1 MRARILIA
9 ERETLVRE
17 GLGCLLRAAFRV
29 VGSVGDGRR
38 LLAEL
43 ERLRPDVL
51 VTGLPELVRGVGA
64 IRGLTKHGDTRV
76 VVVGPDNPQL
86 AAQAFAS
93 GASGWVLRTSSVAE
107 LIEGVAAAA
116 LGRRFLTHEIEGGDV
131 DELDDPIV
139 DTGRIGEVT
148 PRAVEVLRL
157 LAQGKRMKE
166 AAADLGITARTVAF
180 HKYRTMK
187 ALGIDSSAE
196 LVRYA
201 VRNRMV

>member
-1 MRARILIA
+1 MRARVLLA
-9 ERETLVRE
+9 ECETLVRE
-17 GLGCLLRAAFRV
+17 GLERLLRDAFRV
-29 VGSVGDGRR
+29 VGSVGDAGQ
-38 LLAEL
+38 LAVEL
-43 ERLRPDVL
+43 ERLHPDVL

-64 IRGLTKHGDTRV
+64 IRGLRRQGDARV
-76 VVVGPDNPQL
+76 VVIGPDNPQL
-86 AAQAFAS
+86 AAQAFVS

-107 LIEGVAAAA
+107 LIEAVAAAA
-116 LGRRFLTHEIEGGDV
+116 MGHRFLTREIAGGDLE
-131 DELDDPIV
+131 ELDDPV
-139 DTGRIGEVT
+139 DDSRIGEVT
-148 PRAVEVLRL
+148 PRGVEVVRL

-166 AAADLGITARTVAF
+166 AAADLGITTRTVAF

>member
-1 MRARILIA
+1 MRARVLLA

-17 GLGCLLRAAFRV
+17 GLERLLRDAFRV
-29 VGSVGDGRR
+29 VGSVADASQ
-38 LLAEL
+38 LAAEL

-51 VTGLPELVRGVGA
+51 VAGLPELVRGVGA
-64 IRGLTKHGDTRV
+64 IRGLRRQGDARV

-107 LIEGVAAAA
+107 LIEAVSAAAI
-116 LGRRFLTHEIEGGDV
+116 GRRFLAREIAGGDPE
-131 DELDDPIV
+131 ELDDPVV
-139 DTGRIGEVT
+139 DNRVGEVT
-148 PRAVEVLRL
+148 PRGVEVVRL

-166 AAADLGITARTVAF
+166 AAADLGITTRTVAF

>member
-1 MRARILIA
+1 MRARVLLA
-9 ERETLVRE
+9 EHETLVRE
-17 GLGCLLRAAFRV
+17 GLERLLRDAFRV
-29 VGSVGDGRR
+29 VGSIADASQVA
-38 LLAEL
+38 AEL

-51 VTGLPELVRGVGA
+51 VAGLPELVRGVGA
-64 IRGLTKHGDTRV
+64 IRGLRRQGDARV

-107 LIEGVAAAA
+107 LIEAVSAAAI
-116 LGRRFLTHEIEGGDV
+116 GRRFLAREIAGGDPE
-131 DELDDPIV
+131 ELDDPIV
-139 DTGRIGEVT
+139 DNRVGEVT
-148 PRAVEVLRL
+148 PRGVEVVRL

-166 AAADLGITARTVAF
+166 AAADLGITTRTVAF

>member
-1 MRARILIA
+1 MRARVLLA

-17 GLGCLLRAAFRV
+17 GLERLLRDAFRV
-29 VGSVGDGRR
+29 VGSVADA
-38 LLAEL
+38 LQLAAEL

-64 IRGLTKHGDTRV
+64 IRGLRRQGDARV
-76 VVVGPDNPQL
+76 VVVGPDSPQL

-93 GASGWVLRTSSVAE
+93 GASGWVLRTSPVAE
-107 LIEGVAAAA
+107 LIEAVSAAA
-116 LGRRFLTHEIEGGDV
+116 LGHRFLTREIAGGDPEELEDPVV
-131 DELDDPIV
+131 DN
-139 DTGRIGEVT
+139 RIGEVT
-148 PRAVEVLRL
+148 PRGVEVVRL

-166 AAADLGITARTVAF
+166 AAADLGITTRTVAF

>member
-107 LIEGVAAAA
+107 LIEGVVAAA
-116 LGRRFLTHEIEGGDV
+116 LGRRFLTHEIAGGDV

>member
-1 MRARILIA
+1 MRARVLLA
-9 ERETLVRE
+9 ESETLVRE
-17 GLGCLLRAAFRV
+17 GLERLLSDAFRV
-29 VGSVGDGRR
+29 VGSVGDAGQ
-38 LLAEL
+38 LAAEL
-43 ERLRPDVL
+43 ERLHPDVL
-51 VTGLPELVRGVGA
+51 VTGLPELARGVGA
-64 IRGLTKHGDTRV
+64 IRGLRRHGDARV

-93 GASGWVLRTSSVAE
+93 GASAWVLRTSSVAE
-107 LIEGVAAAA
+107 LIEAVATAAI
-116 LGRRFLTHEIEGGDV
+116 GRRFLTREIAGGEIE
-131 DELDDPIV
+131 ELDDPVV
-139 DTGRIGEVT
+139 DSRVGEVT
-148 PRAVEVLRL
+148 PRGVEVVRL

-166 AAADLGITARTVAF
+166 AAADLGITTRTVAF

>member
-116 LGRRFLTHEIEGGDV
+116 LGRRFLTHEIAGGDV

>member
-1 MRARILIA
+1 MRARVLLA
-9 ERETLVRE
+9 ECETLVRE
-17 GLGCLLRAAFRV
+17 GLERLLRDAFRV
-29 VGSVGDGRR
+29 VGSVGDAGQ
-38 LLAEL
+38 LAVEL
-43 ERLRPDVL
+43 ERLHPDVL

-64 IRGLTKHGDTRV
+64 IRGLRRQGDARV
-76 VVVGPDNPQL
+76 VVIGPDNPQL
-86 AAQAFAS
+86 AAQAFVS

-107 LIEGVAAAA
+107 LIEAVAAAA
-116 LGRRFLTHEIEGGDV
+116 MGHRFLTREIAGGDLE
-131 DELDDPIV
+131 ELDDPVV
-139 DTGRIGEVT
+139 DSRIGEVT
-148 PRAVEVLRL
+148 PRGVEVVRL

-166 AAADLGITARTVAF
+166 AAADLGITTRTVAF

>member
-1 MRARILIA
+1 MRARVLLA

-17 GLGCLLRAAFRV
+17 GLERLLSNAFRV
-29 VGSVGDGRR
+29 VGRVADASQ
-38 LLAEL
+38 LAAEL

-51 VTGLPELVRGVGA
+51 VTGLPELERGVGA
-64 IRGLTKHGDTRV
+64 IRGLRRQGDARV

-107 LIEGVAAAA
+107 LIEAVSAAAA
-116 LGRRFLTHEIEGGDV
+116 GRRFLAREIAGGDPE
-131 DELDDPIV
+131 ELDDPVV
-139 DTGRIGEVT
+139 DNRVGEVT
-148 PRAVEVLRL
+148 PRGVEVVRL

-166 AAADLGITARTVAF
+166 AAADLGITTRTVAF